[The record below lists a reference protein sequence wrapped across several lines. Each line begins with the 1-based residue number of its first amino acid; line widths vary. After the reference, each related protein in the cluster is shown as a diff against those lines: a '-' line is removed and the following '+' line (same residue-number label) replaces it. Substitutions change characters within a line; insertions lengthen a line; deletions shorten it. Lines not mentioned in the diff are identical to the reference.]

1 MAREY
6 AIRGQRPSLNPPK
19 SRSVLEHSMVAGH
32 ASYLFNDA
40 LKRRAVLTHSAA
52 CLHAGSRHG
61 NGFSSPPTEITRTR
75 STIWPSLLL
84 RQRCRTELHLRG
96 GLVPTGRVPLEQ
108 LLVATVWPAANSVE
122 PRHPCKQGRAANA
135 IDSPNREITA
145 KPLQKKI
152 RYCSHAK

>member
-1 MAREY
+1 
-6 AIRGQRPSLNPPK
+6 
-19 SRSVLEHSMVAGH
+19 MVAGH

-40 LKRRAVLTHSAA
+40 LKRRRELTHSAA
-52 CLHAGSRHG
+52 CLHAD
-61 NGFSSPPTEITRTR
+61 SPPRQWFRLAADQSYPDAQYNLAFLIITTEVSHSITSNRR
-75 STIWPSLLL
+75 A
-84 RQRCRTELHLRG
+84 G
-96 GLVPTGRVPLEQ
+96 PTGRVPLEQ